1 MDAAVAAALPAV
13 KRAPDI
19 VVTLNGHP
27 RGKGR
32 PRSRIA
38 TGKAGQQFVSV
49 YTDKE
54 TRTYEAMLRYAAER
68 AMAVGIPQGTPRAP
82 LDCALRVRVTAVFL
96 PPASWSG
103 KKRREA
109 LAGIVRPTGKPDGD
123 NLLKCVGDALN
134 GVVWRDDSLVVEWV
148 IRKFYGE
155 RPMLVIETWRHSSLL
170 L

>member
-13 KRAPDI
+13 KRPPDV

-38 TGKAGQQFVSV
+38 TGKAGQQFVAV

-54 TRTYEAMLRYAAER
+54 TRTYEAMLRYAGDR
-68 AMAVGIPQGTPRAP
+68 AAREAGLQAP
-82 LDCALRVRVTAVFL
+82 LDCALRVRVTAVFAV
-96 PPASWSG
+96 PTSWSN
-103 KKRREA
+103 KKTREA
-109 LAGIVRPTGKPDGD
+109 LDGIIRPTGAPDCD
-123 NLLKCVGDALN
+123 NLLKTIDSCN
-134 GVVWRDDSLVVEWV
+134 GVVWRDDSLIVEAV
-148 IRKFYGE
+148 TRKFYGLQ
-155 RPMLVIETWRHSSLL
+155 PMLMIEVWRHTSLL